1 MQGDAINFSVVISLL
16 EAGSL
21 QQIIAPTAPIMML
34 YTQYYLFVFDLQPCR
49 RSPET
54 YELIMN
60 RVKFK
65 LQLCLCSNYVPAHW
79 PLF

>member
-1 MQGDAINFSVVISLL
+1 MQGDAINSSVVISLL

-21 QQIIAPTAPIMML
+21 QQIRAPTAPIMMV

-49 RSPET
+49 SPET

-60 RVKFK
+60 RAKFK
-65 LQLCLCSNYVPAHW
+65 LQLCLCSNYVAAHW

>member
-1 MQGDAINFSVVISLL
+1 MQGDAINSSVVISLL
-16 EAGSL
+16 EAWSL
-21 QQIIAPTAPIMML
+21 QQIIAPTAPTMRL

-49 RSPET
+49 SPGT

-65 LQLCLCSNYVPAHW
+65 LQPGLCSNYVPAHR
-79 PLF
+79 PLC